1 MLIIE
6 GKLNIF
12 LSGTRLKLKRIE
24 SEGFRTNLKVKIRRI
39 AALDGIIIGRSRIIT
54 RRRTVGSPQLMPL
67 RSVLRQPQL
76 MPLRSVLRQ
85 PDRAP
90 FNVRGRRTMFA
101 TYLPSPNRAI
111 ARGTTSNIIFSRIQN
126 PINPVVDSPQP
137 GPSGLQNCTLAIPT
151 SPISFGS
158 LRYSPDDVVPTSFD
172 SDDSE

>member
-1 MLIIE
+1 MLIIK

-67 RSVLRQPQL
+67 RSVLRQP
-76 MPLRSVLRQ
+76 
-85 PDRAP
+85 DRAP

-126 PINPVVDSPQP
+126 PINPVVDSPA
-137 GPSGLQNCTLAIPT
+137 N
-151 SPISFGS
+151 
-158 LRYSPDDVVPTSFD
+158 
-172 SDDSE
+172 